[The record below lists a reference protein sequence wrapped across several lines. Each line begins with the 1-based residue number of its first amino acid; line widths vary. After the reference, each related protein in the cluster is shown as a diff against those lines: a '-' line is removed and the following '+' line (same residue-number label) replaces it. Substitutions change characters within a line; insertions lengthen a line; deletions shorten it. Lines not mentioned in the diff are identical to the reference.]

1 MRTIKIGELYKG
13 DYFQGLGSEQ
23 INSMQR
29 EEEKS
34 TGGEKMDK
42 NAECCLDMEVDDD
55 IKPYFPGAKVDE

>member
-1 MRTIKIGELYKG
+1 
-13 DYFQGLGSEQ
+13 
-23 INSMQR
+23 MQR
-29 EEEKS
+29 KEKES